1 MSQKITIDRA
11 SRSAESR
18 DSETR
23 RKPWRPPSRLDA
35 PPAPEGYKYR
45 WIRAEVN
52 GNLDNQN
59 VYSKLREGYELVR
72 PENIPEEYRATLPT
86 MDDGKHAGV
95 ISVGGL
101 LLAKIPEETVEERNA
116 YFRQRAQE
124 QLHAVDNEMMR
135 ENAHSSMRIQSPERS
150 SRTTFRQPQG

>member
-1 MSQKITIDRA
+1 MSKELTIDRA
-11 SRSAESR
+11 SRNTTGRVKE
-18 DSETR
+18 ER
-23 RKPWRPPSRLDA
+23 RKPWAPPSRLDA
-35 PPAPEGYKYR
+35 PPAPEGYEHR

-52 GNLDNQN
+52 GHSDKQN

-72 PENIPEEYRATLPT
+72 LEEVAEEYQDMLPT
-86 MDDGKHAGV
+86 VEDGKHAGV

-101 LLAKIPEETVEERNA
+101 LLARIPKETIKERA
-116 YFRQRAQE
+116 EYFRKKAQD
-124 QLHAVDNEMMR
+124 QLSAVDNELMR

>member
-1 MSQKITIDRA
+1 MSEKVTIDRA

-18 DSETR
+18 DKQTR

-35 PPAPEGYKYR
+35 PPAPDGTQYR

-72 PENIPEEYRATLPT
+72 PENVPEEYRNMLPT

-101 LLAKIPEETVEERNA
+101 LLARIPKETLKERA
-116 YFRQRAQE
+116 DYFRQKARD
-124 QLHAVDNEMMR
+124 QLQAVDNEMMR
-135 ENAHSSMRIQSPERS
+135 ENAHSSMRIQTPERS

>member
-1 MSQKITIDRA
+1 MVEKVIIDRA
-11 SRSAESR
+11 ARS
-18 DSETR
+18 SETRDKEAR

-35 PPAPEGYKYR
+35 PPAPEGFKYR

-52 GNLDNQN
+52 GSLDNQN

-72 PENIPEEYRATLPT
+72 PESIPEEYRATMPT

-101 LLAKIPEETVEERNA
+101 LLAKIPDETVEERNA

-135 ENAHSSMRIQSPERS
+135 ENAHSSMRIQSPERT
-150 SRTTFRQPQG
+150 SRTTFRQSKG

>member
-1 MSQKITIDRA
+1 
-11 SRSAESR
+11 
-18 DSETR
+18 
-23 RKPWRPPSRLDA
+23 LDA
-35 PPAPEGYKYR
+35 PPAPEGFKYR
-45 WIRAEVN
+45 WIRSEIN
-52 GNLDNQN
+52 GTLDNQN

-101 LLAKIPEETVEERNA
+101 LLAQIPNETVEERNA

-124 QLHAVDNEMMR
+124 QLTAVDNEMMR
-135 ENAHSSMRIQSPERS
+135 ENAHSSMKIQSPDRS
-150 SRTTFRQPQG
+150 SRTTFRQP

>member
-1 MSQKITIDRA
+1 MSEKLTIDRA
-11 SRSAESR
+11 SRSSESR
-18 DSETR
+18 DKEPR

-35 PPAPEGYKYR
+35 PPAPEGFKYR
-45 WIRAEVN
+45 WIRSEIN

-101 LLAKIPEETVEERNA
+101 LLAKIPDETVEERNT

-135 ENAHSSMRIQSPERS
+135 ENAHSSMRIQSPDRS

>member
-1 MSQKITIDRA
+1 MSEKVTIDRA
-11 SRSAESR
+11 SRSSESR
-18 DSETR
+18 DKEAR

-35 PPAPEGYKYR
+35 PPAPEGFKYR

-52 GNLDNQN
+52 GSLDNQN

-72 PENIPEEYRATLPT
+72 LENIPEEYRSTMPT

-101 LLAKIPEETVEERNA
+101 LLAKIPNETVEERNA
-116 YFRQRAQE
+116 YFRQKAQD
-124 QLHAVDNEMMR
+124 QLHAVDNEMLR

-150 SRTTFRQPQG
+150 SRTTFRQSRG